1 MYVYL
6 SISIIIMFMFRRV
19 SLIQQYL
26 SMDAAEYLAVAG
38 AGAGNKEALVMKE
51 MGPCLLADLAP
62 YCDP

>member
-1 MYVYL
+1 MYVYP
-6 SISIIIMFMFRRV
+6 SISAYYYNIYFRRV

-51 MGPCLLADLAP
+51 RRPCLLITCTLL
-62 YCDP
+62 

>member
-1 MYVYL
+1 MYVYP
-6 SISIIIMFMFRRV
+6 SISAYYYNIYFRRV

-51 MGPCLLADLAP
+51 RDLI
-62 YCDP
+62 Y